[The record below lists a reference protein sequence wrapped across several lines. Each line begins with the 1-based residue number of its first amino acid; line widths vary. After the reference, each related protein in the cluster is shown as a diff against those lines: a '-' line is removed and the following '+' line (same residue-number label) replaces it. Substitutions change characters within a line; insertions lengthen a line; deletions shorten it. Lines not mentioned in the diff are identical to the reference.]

1 MSRLAYTVTI
11 LMLTVIV
18 ARLDAASILFLFF
31 PEYSHIRG
39 SLSVATELT
48 ARGHAVWNALPSYLA
63 NREGLQTSGV
73 NILKYKSV
81 DGYDIEENIFDKTI
95 TGFFEKDETPLLIDE
110 FRKICD
116 MILRDTNLFHEIEK
130 LNLDLIV
137 FDSTPLPRMLTIIAY
152 KLKVPFIF
160 FGTFFEAQA
169 SRTPLVIASDPSR
182 GIASTTVMNFGCRMF
197 NFIVHSMYYIS
208 DPFSYPQAVSTY
220 APEMPYITMETLTA
234 KGWLWLI
241 VQEPL
246 FEYPKATLPSVK
258 FVGSPSATEAN
269 PLPEPYREFVEGRGG
284 PVVIV
289 SFGSKVKLFPDKIFR
304 LLLDAFTQTK
314 YNYVFKTSK
323 KINTAPNI
331 MLTDWMPQSDL
342 LAHPNTKLFI
352 THCGAYGQNEAFLQ
366 GVPMIGFPM
375 FAEQPYNAKKLV
387 YFGFG
392 IEMDLKTFTVDDL
405 VSNINE
411 VIQNSSYS
419 QKIKKAAEITKLRE
433 RSPKEEA
440 VYWIEHVLK
449 YGGAHLRSYC
459 QDMPL
464 YQYLCLDVIGL
475 VLVILH
481 VCILLLWKSC
491 CYCWRKVSHKP
502 KQKRE

>member
-1 MSRLAYTVTI
+1 MSRQTYTVTS
-11 LMLTVIV
+11 LMLMVIV

-39 SLSVATELT
+39 CLPVAAELA
-48 ARGHAVWNALPSYLA
+48 ARGHVVWNALPSYLA
-63 NREGLQTSGV
+63 NREGLQVSGV

-81 DGYDIEENIFDKTI
+81 DGYDIEADIFDKTI
-95 TGFFEKDETPLLIDE
+95 TGFFEQDKTPPLFDE

-116 MILRDTNLFHEIEK
+116 MILRDTNLFHAIEK

-152 KLKVPFIF
+152 KLDVPFIF
-160 FGTFFEAQA
+160 YGTFFEAQA
-169 SRTPLVIASDPSR
+169 SRTPLVLASDPSR
-182 GIASTTVMNFGCRMF
+182 GIAATTVMDFGHRMF

-208 DPFSYPQAVSTY
+208 DPFSYPDAVGIY
-220 APEMPYITMETLTA
+220 APEMPYVTMETLTA
-234 KGWLWLI
+234 NGWLWLI
-241 VQEPL
+241 VKNL

-258 FVGSPSATEAN
+258 FVGSTSSADIK
-269 PLPEPYREFVEGRGG
+269 PLPEPYRTFVEGKKE
-284 PVVIV
+284 PVIIV
-289 SFGSKVKLFPDKIFR
+289 SFGSKVRLFPDKTFR
-304 LLLDAFTQTK
+304 LLLDAFTRTK

-352 THCGAYGQNEAFLQ
+352 THCGAYGQNEAFLH

-375 FAEQPYNAKKLV
+375 FAEQPYNAKKLG

-392 IEMDLKTFTVDDL
+392 MAMDLKTFTVDDL
-405 VSNINE
+405 VFNINE

-419 QKIKKAAEITKLRE
+419 RKIKKAAEITKLRE
-433 RSPKEEA
+433 RSPKDEA

-475 VLVILH
+475 VLLILH
-481 VCILLLWKSC
+481 VCVFLLWKSC
-491 CYCWRKVSHKP
+491 SFCYRTIVHGP
-502 KQKRE
+502 KEKRE